1 MRWIHWLAPDFQRIH
16 EVGARLPQE
25 CVAITSY
32 VFRSPRFA
40 TTFKIPAYEA
50 WIDHAD
56 LRPAYQFH
64 RRFLQHLQWRCPGV
78 QWVLKSPAH
87 LAGLDALLETYPD
100 AGIIQTHRDPLVAI
114 PSLASLRTVLHSAFS
129 DQVDP
134 RAIGLATT
142 RYWAQV
148 LEHAIHFRR
157 RHPTAQGLF
166 CDVHYQALIRDP
178 IGTVQRIYTAFGRT
192 LSEDAAV
199 SMRRYLAQ
207 HPQHHYGV
215 HRYTL
220 AQFGLNPAEETH
232 RYSAYRA
239 YFGIPSEGHPGVT

>member
-1 MRWIHWLAPDFQRIH
+1 
-16 EVGARLPQE
+16 
-25 CVAITSY
+25 VAITSY

-40 TTFKIPAYEA
+40 TTFWVPAYEA

-64 RRFLQHLQWRCPGV
+64 RRFLQHLQWRCPGG

-100 AGIIQTHRDPLVAI
+100 AGIIQTHRDPLVAM

-142 RYWAQV
+142 SYWAEV

-157 RHPTAQGLF
+157 RHPAAHGRF
-166 CDVHYQALIRDP
+166 CDVHYQALTRDP
-178 IGTVQRIYTAFGRT
+178 IGTVQGIYTAFGRT
-192 LSEDAAV
+192 LSEDAAEG
-199 SMRRYLAQ
+199 MRWYLAQ
-207 HPQHHYGV
+207 HPQHRHGV

-220 AQFGLNPAEETH
+220 AQFGLDPAEETH

-239 YFGIPSEGHPGVT
+239 YFGIPSEGHPGAA